1 MELNFNT
8 MKEQL
13 ADTLDDI
20 VKYDP
25 PKFQR
30 ANFKDLEETARVMC
44 DVFHLLTRD
53 QAIELRKMVAEA
65 RKRTKK
71 PKE

>member
-1 MELNFNT
+1 MEVDFEK

-13 ADTLDDI
+13 ESILDDI

-25 PKFQR
+25 PKLQR
-30 ANFKDLEETARVMC
+30 ANFKDLEDCARIMH
-44 DVFHLLTRD
+44 DVFQLVTRK
-53 QAIELRKMVAEA
+53 QAIELRQMIKEA

-71 PKE
+71 

>member
-1 MELNFNT
+1 MEVDFEK

-13 ADTLDDI
+13 ESTLDDI

-25 PKFQR
+25 PKLQR
-30 ANFKDLEETARVMC
+30 ANFKDLEDCARIMC
-44 DVFHLLTRD
+44 DVFQIVTRE
-53 QAIELRKMVAEA
+53 QAIELRQMVKEA

-71 PKE
+71 

>member
-1 MELNFNT
+1 MEVDFEM
-8 MKEQL
+8 MKKEMEK
-13 ADTLDDI
+13 TLDDI

-30 ANFKDLEETARVMC
+30 ANFKDLEESARVMC

-71 PKE
+71 EKE